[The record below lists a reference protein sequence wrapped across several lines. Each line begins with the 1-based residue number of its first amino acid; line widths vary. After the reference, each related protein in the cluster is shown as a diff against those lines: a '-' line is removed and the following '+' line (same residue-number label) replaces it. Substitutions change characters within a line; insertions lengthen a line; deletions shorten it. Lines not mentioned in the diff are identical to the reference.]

1 MKFRDID
8 GAVGA
13 TIRAYRLDTGKSQD
27 ALAAEMTYRGFP
39 MSQPTIGKIE
49 RGDRKVTL
57 GEALAFADTLE
68 IDPLALTRPSVD
80 VPSDVL
86 LRRIADD
93 RAHLKDTLRRF
104 EEMQYAL
111 AVGADDLAHV
121 TSELEELLLEG
132 VEDIVRE
139 YRNETTEAV
148 RQRRAND
155 NARAFEKFGVH
166 PRQPTSGLVGKRE
179 EKFGDTVQDNMPGF
193 GPDSGLDASDRMALL
208 ERIAKE
214 QERLT
219 KEEAHG

>member
-13 TIRAYRLDTGKSQD
+13 TVRAYRLDMGKSQE
-27 ALAAEMTYRGFP
+27 ALAAEMTHRGFP

-57 GEALAFADTLE
+57 GEALAFADTLG
-68 IDPLALTRPSVD
+68 IDPLALTRLSVD

-86 LRRIADD
+86 LRRIADG
-93 RAHLKDTLRRF
+93 RANLKETLRGF

-111 AVGADDLAHV
+111 TVEADDLAHV
-121 TSELEELLLEG
+121 TSELEELLLEA
-132 VEDIVRE
+132 VEDIVKE

-148 RQRRAND
+148 RQRRTND
-155 NARAFEKFGVH
+155 DALAFEKFGVH
-166 PRQPTSGLVGKRE
+166 PHRPTSGLVGKRE
-179 EKFGDTVQDNMPGF
+179 QKFGDTVQDNMPGF
-193 GPDSGLDASDRMALL
+193 GPDPGLDASDRMALL
-208 ERIAKE
+208 DRIAKE

-219 KEEAHG
+219 KEEEHG